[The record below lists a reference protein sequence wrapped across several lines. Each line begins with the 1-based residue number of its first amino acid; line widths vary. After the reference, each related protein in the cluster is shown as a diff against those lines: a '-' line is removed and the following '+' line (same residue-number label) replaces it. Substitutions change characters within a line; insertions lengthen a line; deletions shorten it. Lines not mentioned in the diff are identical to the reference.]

1 MTTLAFEEL
10 SKQYPTVGFIHSFPG
25 AVNTEILPKALKTV
39 PGFWHYPAQL
49 LRITI
54 VGPMLRIFCMSAQ
67 EAGERTLFLATS
79 ARYPAAVVNEEDGKI
94 PGFMQV
100 SNAIGVAQSTVV
112 KDGKGNGVY
121 RTTEK
126 GEVCPEKKIL
136 EKYRAE
142 GVGKVVLEH
151 TISVFERAQGT
162 IAQP

>member
-10 SKQYPTVGFIHSFPG
+10 SKQYSTVGFIHSFPG

-39 PGFWHYPAQL
+39 PGLWHYPAQL

-54 VGPMLRIFCMSAQ
+54 LGPMLRIFCMSAQ

-79 ARYPAAVVNEEDGKI
+79 ARYPAAVVDEEDGKI
-94 PGFMQV
+94 PGFVQV
-100 SNAIGVAQSTVV
+100 SDAIGVAQSTVV
-112 KDGKGNGVY
+112 QDGKGNGVY

-126 GEVCPEKKIL
+126 GEVYPEKKIL
-136 EKYRAE
+136 EKYRDE

-151 TISVFERAQGT
+151 TLGVFERVQGS
-162 IAQP
+162 IAQS